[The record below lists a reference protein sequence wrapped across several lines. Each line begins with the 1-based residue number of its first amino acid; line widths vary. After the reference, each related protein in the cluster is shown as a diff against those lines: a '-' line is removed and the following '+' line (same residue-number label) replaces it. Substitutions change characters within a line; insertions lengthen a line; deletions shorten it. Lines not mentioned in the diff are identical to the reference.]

1 MSSNTIA
8 NLISHQINKEAHG
21 PVSLRLSSKEISPT
35 PAAQRLV
42 DQLSQLYVQR
52 MGKGFGSFETDEES
66 FPIQAMIRRHL
77 NDASV
82 DFYTLSCQMMQHLQT
97 RLEQEPLASGGYV
110 LIARVKADGSD
121 YLLFTI
127 LSEVM
132 GTKLNEDLD
141 IADSLYLDTANL
153 KVAGKIDL
161 QAWQNGTER
170 YISFLRGRGDV
181 AHYFKSFLGCN
192 DLVVALKETQKLVQ
206 GLSQFAEEQQLPATE
221 RDQLFERAHQYL
233 DELGNASCPV
243 TRAQVAEQAWPDA
256 PQQLQN
262 VLDNQAVE
270 ISDGFVPD
278 RRAIKPLR
286 TFKTKAPH
294 WKLEFDRSSLRSG
307 AVHYNPEND
316 TLVLSNIPE
325 EMRKELLAE
334 TKS

>member
-1 MSSNTIA
+1 MTSNTITH
-8 NLISHQINKEAHG
+8 LISHQIIKEPHG
-21 PVSLRLSSKEISPT
+21 PVSLRLSSKEIAPT
-35 PAAQRLV
+35 PAAQRLT
-42 DQLSQLYVQR
+42 DQLVQLYVQK
-52 MGKGFGSFETDEES
+52 MGKGFGRFEEDTES
-66 FPIQAMIRRHL
+66 FPMQGLIRQHL
-77 NDASV
+77 DGQ
-82 DFYTLSCQMMQHLQT
+82 DFYSISCQMVQHLQS

-110 LIARVKADGSD
+110 IIARIKSDGSD
-121 YLLFTI
+121 FLLFTI

-132 GTKLNEDLD
+132 GTMLNDELD
-141 IADSLYLDTANL
+141 VADSIYLDTANL

-161 QAWQNGTER
+161 QAWQNGAER

-181 AHYFKSFLGCN
+181 AAYFKSFLGCN
-192 DLVVALKETQKLVQ
+192 DIVVALRETQKLVQ
-206 GLSQFAEEQQLPATE
+206 GLGQFAEEQHLQPEE

-233 DELGNASCPV
+233 DELGNASCQV
-243 TRAQVAEQAWPDA
+243 TLEQVAEQAWPDA

-262 VLDNQAVE
+262 VFTNEDLALTN
-270 ISDGFVPD
+270 GFVPD

-334 TKS
+334 TDRS